1 METITR
7 QVGELQANER
17 SAAELLLGHRLRGNE
32 RIILH
37 VLDLDV
43 AHPTVQDSRPAQTI
57 EDWTNV
63 YDGLSDGEID
73 AIDSIAKSRANLT
86 RDLPLS

>member
-7 QVGELQANER
+7 QVGELRENER

-32 RIILH
+32 RLILQ

-43 AHPTVQDSRPAQTI
+43 VQDSRPAQTI
-57 EDWTNV
+57 EEWAHV
-63 YDGLSDGEID
+63 YDGLSDEEIETID
-73 AIDSIAKSRANLT
+73 AIAKTRANLT
-86 RDLPLS
+86 RDLP